1 MLYLHLIIGKSLSGK
16 STLCDQLEKR
26 DIPQII
32 TTTTRPKREHEVNGR
47 DYHFTNLGQALN
59 DIEND
64 QAIAPRKYHVANDE
78 TWYYYLSYKELK
90 HLSNKSQHHNLQ
102 RTLILDGQGFIDL
115 INYLKVHTE
124 LDVKIIPWYLNV
136 DLYTRL
142 KRYVNGQR
150 QHEDSR
156 EVVRRLY
163 MDEFHDFKM
172 MDDPKFI
179 KSHHVNQIQNLND
192 MLKQLPHVINN

>member
-32 TTTTRPKREHEVNGR
+32 TTTTRPKREHEINGR

-64 QAIAPRKYHVANDE
+64 QAIAPRKYHVANGE

-90 HLSNKSQHHNLQ
+90 RLSSKSQHHNLQ

-142 KRYVNGQR
+142 KRYVDGQR
-150 QHEDSR
+150 QHEDPR

-192 MLKQLPHVINN
+192 MLKQLPNVIKN